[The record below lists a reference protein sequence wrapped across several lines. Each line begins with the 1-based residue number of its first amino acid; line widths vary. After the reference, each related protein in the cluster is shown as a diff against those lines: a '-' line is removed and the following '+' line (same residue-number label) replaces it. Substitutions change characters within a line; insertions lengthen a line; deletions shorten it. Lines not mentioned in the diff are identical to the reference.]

1 MTEIAVKHDR
11 IRIPLRM
18 SSFYELYKRFLKDHG
33 CKWHDVAKLLNVVAE
48 ILFDVD
54 GACTKISGKIN
65 GRCMIAPVHYSYSWP
80 AHVKSGIVQF
90 HTRSTD
96 PISNRLPI
104 DRIVLALGP
113 NAFAKEKLCY
123 GHE

>member
-11 IRIPLRM
+11 IRLPLRM

-54 GACTKISGKIN
+54 GACTKIAGKVSVTVSLRVLCDEN
-65 GRCMIAPVHYSYSWP
+65 ARAAAP
-80 AHVKSGIVQF
+80 
-90 HTRSTD
+90 RSAREGAPTGC
-96 PISNRLPI
+96 RY
-104 DRIVLALGP
+104 
-113 NAFAKEKLCY
+113 F
-123 GHE
+123 